1 MKVLQLCNKPP
12 YPPVDGGTLAMNCVT
27 QGLLAEGCEVKVLTI
42 ETDKHP
48 LQKTL
53 IPESY
58 MQQTKLESVYVDLN
72 IHLIDALVA
81 LLCGESYHVKR
92 YVSKDFEQKLISILK
107 QDEYDII
114 QLEGLYLTPY
124 VSVIRQFSKA
134 RIVLR
139 AHNVENQIWR
149 RIAHCTKNPLKRWY
163 LKHLALAL
171 SAYEQEHVNDYDAL
185 ACITQND
192 ADAFRKM
199 GCRKPISVIPF
210 GITPEVIDNVTEEEN
225 SLFHIGSMDWM
236 PNQEGIDWFLESVWP
251 TLHKEIPEARLYL
264 AGRKMPER
272 LMKAQIEGVNVVGEV
287 ADSAYFIGSKQINI
301 VPLLSGSGIRVK
313 IIEAMSLGK
322 TVVTTSIGA
331 EGINYTNGKD
341 ILIANTPEEF
351 IAQIRRCVADKDFC
365 RQVGQNAYE
374 LIVKEY
380 GTQALT
386 KKFLA
391 LYEQ

>member
-1 MKVLQLCNKPP
+1 
-12 YPPVDGGTLAMNCVT
+12 MNCVT

-58 MQQTKLESVYVDLN
+58 MQQTGLESVYVDLN
-72 IHLIDALVA
+72 IHILDALVA
-81 LLCGESYHVKR
+81 LFCGESYHVKR
-92 YVSKDFEQKLISILK
+92 YVSKDFEQKLITILK
-107 QDEYDII
+107 SDEYDIV

-124 VSVIRQFSKA
+124 VSTIRQFSKV

-171 SAYEQEHVNDYDAL
+171 NAYEQEHVNDYDAL

-210 GITPEVIDNVTEEEN
+210 GITPEIIDNVTEEEN

-236 PNQEGIDWFLESVWP
+236 PNQEGINWFLESVWP
-251 TLHKEIPEARLYL
+251 ALHKEIPEVRLYL

-287 ADSAYFIGSKQINI
+287 ADSSYFIGSKQINI

-331 EGINYTNGKD
+331 EGINYTDGKD

-351 IAQIRRCVADKDFC
+351 IAQIRRCVADKEFC
-365 RQVGQNAYE
+365 RQIGQNAYE

-391 LYEQ
+391 LYRQ

>member
-27 QGLLAEGCEVKVLTI
+27 QGLMAEGYKVKVLTI

-53 IPESY
+53 IPENY
-58 MQQTKLESVYVDLN
+58 IQQTGLESVYVDLN
-72 IHLIDALVA
+72 IHLIDALAA

-92 YVSKDFEQKLISILK
+92 YVSKDFEQKLIAILK

-171 SAYEQEHVNDYDAL
+171 NAYEQEHVNDYDAV

-251 TLHKEIPEARLYL
+251 ALHKEIPEARLYL

-351 IAQIRRCVADKDFC
+351 VAQIRRCVADKDFC

>member
-27 QGLLAEGCEVKVLTI
+27 QGLMAEGYKVKVLTI

-58 MQQTKLESVYVDLN
+58 IQQTGLESVYVDLN
-72 IHLIDALVA
+72 IHLIDALAA

-92 YVSKDFEQKLISILK
+92 YVSKDFEQKLIAILK

-171 SAYEQEHVNDYDAL
+171 NAYEQEHVNDYDAVV
-185 ACITQND
+185 CITQND

-251 TLHKEIPEARLYL
+251 MLHKEIPEVRLYL

-287 ADSAYFIGSKQINI
+287 ADSTYFIGSKQINI

-351 IAQIRRCVADKDFC
+351 VAQIRRCVADQDFC
-365 RQVGQNAYE
+365 RQIGHNAYE

-386 KKFLA
+386 KEFLA